1 MSQSVP
7 NADRWDET
15 GSFALWV
22 TSRSCTHCSTP
33 TSVTRVL
40 ELRFRC
46 FACSRPC
53 CPKEVIAAA
62 QPSGTPHKAPATS
75 SQSRWHARST
85 IPAVGSSHARLGSAA
100 SSPHTGE
107 IRSTASC
114 WVQHRRRPPT
124 SPFCC
129 RGTNFSSWLQAR
141 AHQWLAVGGPGG
153 GGGGKRLHSHPPTDS
168 QGSLCPRCFQ
178 RALLA
183 NHSLLHCTRRAT
195 KSLSARKKIRG
206 IERPR
211 SGSGSGALLS
221 HGRVHTRAV
230 RKID

>member
-153 GGGGKRLHSHPPTDS
+153 GGGASVSIPIRQRTRKALFAQGVSSEHCS
-168 QGSLCPRCFQ
+168 QTTACYIVLDARQ
-178 RALLA
+178 RACLLERKYGE
-183 NHSLLHCTRRAT
+183 S
-195 KSLSARKKIRG
+195 SAR
-206 IERPR
+206 
-211 SGSGSGALLS
+211 
-221 HGRVHTRAV
+221 VAV
-230 RKID
+230 QAPGPYYRTAEFIHVR